1 MKLALF
7 CYSRQGKDTAG
18 RVLEAFPGW
27 EVRKFAPERYAE
39 DGFEALKRPPRPFYG
54 ELFPWADAM
63 VFVGACGI
71 AVREI
76 APHVRSKATDP
87 AVVSLDDRG
96 QYVIPLLSG
105 HIGGANALA
114 RRLAALPLGI
124 LAEAIVQ
131 RDWWKARLGKKG

>member
-18 RVLEAFPGW
+18 RVLEAFSGW

-39 DGFEALKRPPRPFYG
+39 DGFAALQRPPRPFYG

-87 AVVSLDDRG
+87 GVVSVDEWG
-96 QYVIPLLSG
+96 
-105 HIGGANALA
+105 
-114 RRLAALPLGI
+114 
-124 LAEAIVQ
+124 E
-131 RDWWKARLGKKG
+131 